1 MTRIRSRMTR
11 FPRKC
16 SLLVALLLFVS
27 TADAMAQGLGRVLRS
42 GQQAVTTRRAGGQ
55 QAPGA
60 PASAPSVTGVYTGP
74 VVGSSPLIPG
84 WGWYVPQS
92 YRGYH
97 PSFYAPPV
105 AIEPRLGL
113 QYNYPYA
120 WQMGITMPADASPL
134 VTPSLGPFEGVVRS
148 QERSLRLNS
157 VAARS
162 GVALLRKGRYRDAG
176 LLLARAYRDSDDPI
190 NPLLL
195 AEALFGLGKYQ
206 HAELVL
212 RKALESDGALG
223 VLPEDVAGHF
233 PSAGAFQERLADLVK
248 SGKHQLLSAYMS
260 LFAADGS
267 SGIAGLLALMKTD
280 KQAGKLYRH
289 YLDRVFGP
297 EEEAGE
303 APAEGKAQ

>member
-1 MTRIRSRMTR
+1 M
-11 FPRKC
+11 
-16 SLLVALLLFVS
+16 
-27 TADAMAQGLGRVLRS
+27 
-42 GQQAVTTRRAGGQ
+42 
-55 QAPGA
+55 
-60 PASAPSVTGVYTGP
+60 
-74 VVGSSPLIPG
+74 VGSSRLIPG

-92 YRGYH
+92 YRGYR

-105 AIEPRLGL
+105 AMEPRLGL

-162 GVALLRKGRYRDAG
+162 GVALLRKGKYRDAG

-212 RKALESDGALG
+212 ISPR
-223 VLPEDVAGHF
+223 
-233 PSAGAFQERLADLVK
+233 
-248 SGKHQLLSAYMS
+248 
-260 LFAADGS
+260 
-267 SGIAGLLALMKTD
+267 
-280 KQAGKLYRH
+280 LYRSRNGH
-289 YLDRVFGP
+289 SHSKNTNRELKSYCASPLQ
-297 EEEAGE
+297 ANNS
-303 APAEGKAQ
+303 

>member
-1 MTRIRSRMTR
+1 
-11 FPRKC
+11 
-16 SLLVALLLFVS
+16 
-27 TADAMAQGLGRVLRS
+27 
-42 GQQAVTTRRAGGQ
+42 
-55 QAPGA
+55 
-60 PASAPSVTGVYTGP
+60 VYTGP
-74 VVGSSPLIPG
+74 VVGSSRLIPG

-92 YRGYH
+92 YRGYR

-105 AIEPRLGL
+105 AMEPRLGL

-162 GVALLRKGRYRDAG
+162 GVALLRKGKYRDAG

-212 RKALESDGALG
+212 RKALESDGALD

-233 PSAGAFQERLADLVK
+233 PSAKVFEERLADLVK